1 MSRKWELFLF
11 DMIECAA
18 KALRYADGL
27 TLDTFRNDP
36 LRKDAILR
44 NLELLGEAAKKI
56 PEDVRRRHPDIPWR
70 NVAGLRDILAHSYFA
85 VDDEVLWDVVEHH
98 LPDLLARLE
107 ALCDAEGIDLPGPD
121 ATPPG
126 PA

>member
-1 MSRKWELFLF
+1 MSRKWELFLI
-11 DMIECAA
+11 DMIECAT

-27 TLDTFRNDP
+27 TLDTFRSDS
-36 LRKDAILR
+36 LRKDAIVR

-56 PEDVRRRHPDIPWR
+56 PDDVRRRHPDIPWR

-85 VDDEVLWDVVEHH
+85 VDDGVLWDVVERH
-98 LPDLLARLE
+98 LPELLARLE
-107 ALCDAEGIDLPGPD
+107 ALRNAEGIGLPGPD
-121 ATPPG
+121 DTPPG